1 MTMVD
6 GPPLGPPAVTS
17 LSPNQ
22 RARRARIIDAA
33 LGMMLQ
39 QDHSAIQM
47 KAVSA
52 AAGVALGTTYR
63 YFPSKDQLLAEALA
77 AWADRFPDVGSRRP
91 GGRSVDQL
99 KAVYRL
105 VVRAFEPHPTV
116 YGTLTW
122 LEASSDP
129 VVAGTFARFAQRT
142 RTAFTDAIPRVSSP
156 RRENVVMV
164 MSSVLDDQLRHW
176 ALGLVPIDDV
186 YRALDVTAELLLGT

>member
-1 MTMVD
+1 MTVID
-6 GPPLGPPAVTS
+6 GPAPGPPDVAS
-17 LSPNQ
+17 LNPNQ
-22 RARRARIIDAA
+22 RARRARIVDAA
-33 LGMMLQ
+33 LAMMLQ
-39 QDHSAIQM
+39 QEHSAIQM

-77 AWADRFPDVGSRRP
+77 AWADRFPDVRSRLP

-122 LEASSDP
+122 LEASGDP
-129 VVAGTFARFAQRT
+129 VVARTFARFAERT

-156 RRENVVMV
+156 RRENLVMV

-176 ALGLVPIDDV
+176 ALGLTPIDAV
-186 YRALDVTAELLLGT
+186 YRSLDVTAELLLGD